1 MLYQDK
7 ATRVFANILTRC
19 YQIRAETDQIFCKP
33 GKTISQRIPVYSYVT
48 TNLHANLC

>member
-19 YQIRAETDQIFCKP
+19 YQIRAKSDQIFLQTWKNDFP
-33 GKTISQRIPVYSYVT
+33 TYTSLFLRD
-48 TNLHANLC
+48 